1 MTLAPSILS
10 IIGMFLIQQYTGT
23 DIGYNMRHVQFTSR
37 DGFWFFLTV
46 DGAAVGWLFVEAMF
60 VVFCSIV
67 AVVATRGIIGSTA
80 VASAK
85 TVLSIVIIGS
95 WTLPPRVIA
104 CGFHIT
110 VIFALPMVV

>member
-46 DGAAVGWLFVEAMF
+46 DVIGSIF
-60 VVFCSIV
+60 VVCSIV
-67 AVVATRGIIGSTA
+67 VVGVAARGVVGSTA
-80 VASAK
+80 AVAIAK
-85 TVLSIVIIGS
+85 AAVAVLSIVVVIGS
-95 WTLPPRVIA
+95 WTLPPRVIVA
-104 CGFHIT
+104 CGFHVT
-110 VIFALPMVV
+110 VIVAMPMVV